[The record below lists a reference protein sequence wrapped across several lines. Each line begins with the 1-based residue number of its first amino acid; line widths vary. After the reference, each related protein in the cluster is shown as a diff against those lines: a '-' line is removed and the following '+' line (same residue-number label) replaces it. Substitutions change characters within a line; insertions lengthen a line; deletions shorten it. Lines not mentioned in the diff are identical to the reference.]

1 MFKRALQIG
10 RIRGVPLRLH
20 YTLLLIVPYLAYE
33 LAHGA
38 RAIAAQADIPMTS
51 STAALFVWGL
61 ALSIAIFVSIF
72 LHELA
77 HVVVAQRAGGK
88 VHAITL
94 MLLGGVSE
102 IEEMPP
108 GNPEA
113 VMAAVG
119 PLTSIVLGIA
129 GLGLFLLLGAASPL
143 VRLFVYY
150 LSVTNVVIG
159 IFNLIPAFPLDG
171 GRVLRA
177 LLRRRL
183 GQVRATTVS
192 AGVSK
197 VMAIA
202 LVVYGLLARNF
213 ILALIAFFLFA
224 AGDAEARETVIREAL
239 KGMRVGDLAAP
250 DVPVLS
256 MDDTVDSARL
266 AFARTSA
273 PAVALEDGEAKP
285 SVLTLAELL
294 RACRSG
300 AAGPETRLR
309 AVPVRSYPVV
319 GEEED
324 VSRALEEMARARTD
338 LAVVTRHGGRAG
350 FVRREDIARAV
361 EMSGLWRRG
370 RAEAKH

>member
-20 YTLLLIVPYLAYE
+20 YTLLLIIPYLAYE
-33 LAHGA
+33 LARGA
-38 RAIAAQADIPMTS
+38 RAIAAQAGVPMAS
-51 STAALFVWGL
+51 SSAVLFVWGL
-61 ALSIAIFVSIF
+61 ALSIAIFASIF

-119 PLTSIVLGIA
+119 PLTSILLGVA
-129 GLGLFLLLGAASPL
+129 GLGLFLLLGAVSPL

-159 IFNLIPAFPLDG
+159 LFNLLPAFPLDG

-177 LLRRRL
+177 LLRRKL
-183 GQVRATTVS
+183 GQMRATTVS
-192 AGVSK
+192 AAVSK

-202 LVVYGLLARNF
+202 LVVYGLFTQNF

-239 KGMRVGDLAAP
+239 KGLRVGDLAP
-250 DVPVLS
+250 REVPVLS
-256 MDDTVDSARL
+256 KDDTVDAARA

-273 PAVALEDGEAKP
+273 PAMALEDGGAPP
-285 SVLTLAELL
+285 SALTLGELV
-294 RACRSG
+294 RACRTG
-300 AAGPETRLR
+300 LAGPETTLR
-309 AVPVRSYPVV
+309 AVPVRRYPVV
-319 GEEED
+319 GEGDD
-324 VSRALEEMARARTD
+324 VARVLEQMAQARTD
-338 LAVVTRHGGRAG
+338 LAVVTRDGGRASLL
-350 FVRREDIARAV
+350 RREDIARAV

-370 RAEAKH
+370 AAAKR